1 MCIQTTATEKDTPG
15 HRNREI
21 ATVALDA
28 FFDDSSMY
36 SFGTR
41 ARSFCPW
48 WFAVQQAQEMS
59 QEVISVLT
67 LSSIKFQ
74 KFNFRDWFQ
83 SPMFDECRHH
93 GL

>member
-1 MCIQTTATEKDTPG
+1 MCTKTTVFIMCIQTTATEKDTPG

-48 WFAVQQAQEMS
+48 
-59 QEVISVLT
+59 
-67 LSSIKFQ
+67 
-74 KFNFRDWFQ
+74 
-83 SPMFDECRHH
+83 
-93 GL
+93 